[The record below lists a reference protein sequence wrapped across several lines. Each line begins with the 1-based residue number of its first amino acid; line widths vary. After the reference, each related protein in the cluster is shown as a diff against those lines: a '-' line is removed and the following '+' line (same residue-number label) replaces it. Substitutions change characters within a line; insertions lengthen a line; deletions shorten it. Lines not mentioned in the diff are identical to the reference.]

1 METPRVVRENL
12 GYALLGGP
20 ALAAVAFVA
29 GAESLG
35 AAAGV
40 AVAVATYALGWAL
53 SARRSGSGSERSP
66 SERSPPERSPPERS
80 PSNADDERD
89 RREREAE
96 AGKGGFGGGGGG

>member
-53 SARRSGSGSERSP
+53 SARRSGSGSDRSP
-66 SERSPPERSPPERS
+66 SERLPPERS

-96 AGKGGFGGGGGG
+96 AGKG

>member
-53 SARRSGSGSERSP
+53 SARRSGSAPDRSP
-66 SERSPPERSPPERS
+66 SERSPPERS

-96 AGKGGFGGGGGG
+96 AGKGGYGGGGGG

>member
-53 SARRSGSGSERSP
+53 SARRSGSGSDRSP
-66 SERSPPERSPPERS
+66 SERSPPERS

-96 AGKGGFGGGGGG
+96 AGKGGYGGGGGG

>member
-29 GAESLG
+29 GAQSLG

-66 SERSPPERSPPERS
+66 AERSPPERS

-96 AGKGGFGGGGGG
+96 AGKGGYGGGGGG

>member
-53 SARRSGSGSERSP
+53 LARRSGSGSVRSP
-66 SERSPPERSPPERS
+66 AERSPPERS

-96 AGKGGFGGGGGG
+96 AGKGGFG

>member
-20 ALAAVAFVA
+20 ALAAVSFVA
-29 GAESLG
+29 GAEFLG

-40 AVAVATYALGWAL
+40 VVAAATYALGWAL
-53 SARRSGSGSERSP
+53 SARRSESAAARSAAAQ
-66 SERSPPERSPPERS
+66 SA
-80 PSNADDERD
+80 ADADGDRE

-96 AGKGGFGGGGGG
+96 AEKGGYGGGGGG

>member
-1 METPRVVRENL
+1 MAPPGVVRENL

-29 GAESLG
+29 GAWLAG
-35 AAAGV
+35 TAAGV

-53 SARRSGSGSERSP
+53 SVRRTESTAERSTSERSP
-66 SERSPPERSPPERS
+66 SD
-80 PSNADDERD
+80 ADGDRD

>member
-20 ALAAVAFVA
+20 ALAAVSFVA
-29 GAESLG
+29 GAEFLG

-40 AVAVATYALGWAL
+40 VAAATYALGWAL
-53 SARRSGSGSERSP
+53 SARRSESAAARSAAA
-66 SERSPPERSPPERS
+66 RSAAAQSA
-80 PSNADDERD
+80 ADADGDRE

-96 AGKGGFGGGGGG
+96 AEKGGYGGGGGG

>member
-66 SERSPPERSPPERS
+66 SERSPPERSP
-80 PSNADDERD
+80 SNADDERD

>member
-20 ALAAVAFVA
+20 ALAAVSFVA
-29 GAESLG
+29 GAEFLG

-40 AVAVATYALGWAL
+40 VVAAATYALGWAL
-53 SARRSGSGSERSP
+53 SARRSESAAARSAAA
-66 SERSPPERSPPERS
+66 RSAAAQSA
-80 PSNADDERD
+80 ADADGDRE

-96 AGKGGFGGGGGG
+96 AEKGGYGGGGGG